1 MGESFLYRPGHLANT
16 SMKSLVIGA
25 PFGNYLER
33 PYATSTVGTFTL
45 TRRGGVLHRWWRVLS
60 TLRYNSRIGGWVNK
74 LGLPNPGIY
83 SVHANQSSR
92 IVSVLGF
99 SSEEWVSLIAECIR
113 LQPLAVELNLS
124 CPNVHN
130 PVSVVDVDR
139 AVGMARDNRLEVIA
153 KLPPVRWMGIARPL
167 FSMGVRHFHLCNTI
181 PAPGG
186 GISGKTLKQY
196 SLWAVREV
204 RAAWAEEV
212 DIIGGGGITSKED
225 VEDYLAAGANR
236 VSVASMLLNPL
247 NHRKLESLA
256 HTVGSLRQRST

>member
-1 MGESFLYRPGHLANT
+1 MGESFLYPPGRQVNT

-99 SSEEWVSLIAECIR
+99 SSEEWVSLTHSAIR

-153 KLPPVRWMGIARPL
+153 KLPPVRWMDLTRPL
-167 FSMGVRHFHLCNTI
+167 FSMGVRRFHLCNTI
-181 PAPGG
+181 PTPGG

>member
-1 MGESFLYRPGHLANT
+1 VYQPGYLVNT

-25 PFGNYLER
+25 PFGNCLER

-45 TRRGGVLHRWWRVLS
+45 ARRGSTLYRWWRVLR
-60 TLRYNSRIGGWVNK
+60 TLRYDSKIGGWVNN

-83 SVHANQSSR
+83 SVRADQSSR

-99 SSEEWVSLIAECIR
+99 SAEEWVSLIAECIR

-124 CPNVHN
+124 CPNVHSS
-130 PVSVVDVDR
+130 PSVAEVEK
-139 AVGMARDNRLEVIA
+139 AAGMALDNRLKVIA
-153 KLPPVRWMGIARPL
+153 KLPPVRWMDLARPL

-181 PAPGG
+181 PTPGG

-196 SLWAVREV
+196 SLWAVREL
-204 RAAWAEEV
+204 RETWAEEV
-212 DIIGGGGITSKED
+212 DIIGGGGITSEED
-225 VEDYLAAGANR
+225 VRDYLAAGANR
-236 VSVASMLLNPL
+236 VSVASMLLNLL

-256 HTVGSLRQRST
+256 RVAAGFR

>member
-1 MGESFLYRPGHLANT
+1 
-16 SMKSLVIGA
+16 MKSLVIGA

-33 PYATSTVGTFTL
+33 PYATSTTGTFTL
-45 TRRGGVLHRWWRVLS
+45 APRGGILYRWWQVIKM
-60 TLRYNSRIGGWVNK
+60 LRYDSRISGWVNK

-83 SVHANQSSR
+83 SVHADQSSR

-99 SSEEWVSLIAECIR
+99 SSEEWASLITECVRIG
-113 LQPLAVELNLS
+113 PLAVELNLS
-124 CPNVHN
+124 CPNVHSS
-130 PVSVVDVDR
+130 PSVAEVEK
-139 AVGMARDNRLEVIA
+139 AVGMALDNRLKVIA
-153 KLPPVRWMGIARPL
+153 KLPPIRWMDLARPL

-204 RAAWAEEV
+204 REAWAEEV
-212 DIIGGGGITSKED
+212 DIIGGGGITSED
-225 VEDYLAAGANR
+225 DVRDYLVAGANR
-236 VSVASMLLNPL
+236 VSVASMLLNLL

-256 HTVGSLRQRST
+256 HVAQDYQAY

>member
-33 PYATSTVGTFTL
+33 SYATSTMGTFTL
-45 TRRGGVLHRWWRVLS
+45 ARHGGVLHRWWRVLR
-60 TLRYNSRIGGWVNK
+60 TLRYDRRIGGWVNK

-83 SVHANQSSR
+83 SVHTDQSSR
-92 IVSVLGF
+92 IVSVYGF
-99 SSEEWVSLIAECIR
+99 SSDEWVSLIAECIR
-113 LQPLAVELNLS
+113 MRPLAVELNLS

-130 PVSVVDVDR
+130 PVWVSGVEK
-139 AVGMARDNRLEVIA
+139 AVGMALDNSLEVIA
-153 KLPPVRWMGIARPL
+153 KLPPVRWMDLARPL

-181 PAPGG
+181 PTPGG
-186 GISGKTLKQY
+186 GVSGKTLKQY
-196 SLWAVREV
+196 SLWAVKDVRE
-204 RAAWAEEV
+204 AWADDV
-212 DIIGGGGITSKED
+212 DIIGGGGITGEED
-225 VEDYLAAGANR
+225 VRDYLTAGANT

-256 HTVGSLRQRST
+256 RVASGFS